1 MSETVPDN
9 GINDNTDI
17 NGDPHHP
24 RSFLSKN
31 LLLLWDYHAKVQEC
45 LNRSILVA
53 VTALLEHPDLP
64 NKIDAMT
71 QHYTEDL
78 SRHHQAARQIGKDV
92 PKLVGGFIAWQHQ
105 FLCQEFTTKARRAG
119 SGLSKTS
126 FGSPSTTVDLIPP
139 TKHSKLAVPSHYAW
153 VAGLLR
159 FSAQRSSIPPDLAG
173 GLATRFG
180 AKMTMFFMLSLH
192 IAHARDPEERRP

>member
-9 GINDNTDI
+9 GINDTNDI

-31 LLLLWDYHAKVQEC
+31 LLLLWDYAVNIVVEFIVAVLSHAKVQEC

-64 NKIDAMT
+64 NKIDSMT

-92 PKLVGGFIAWQHQ
+92 PKLVGGFMGG
-105 FLCQEFTTKARRAG
+105 LMSNVTMTKGRKGTNSA
-119 SGLSKTS
+119 
-126 FGSPSTTVDLIPP
+126 P
-139 TKHSKLAVPSHYAW
+139 AVPKTGNDEIEQMY
-153 VAGLLR
+153 
-159 FSAQRSSIPPDLAG
+159 
-173 GLATRFG
+173 FG
-180 AKMTMFFMLSLH
+180 NPKK
-192 IAHARDPEERRP
+192 DK